1 VAGKECAVSYFRIT
15 GGKQLSG
22 VFTPAGNKNAALPI
36 LAGALLT
43 TELVRVENVPEIR
56 DVETLLELLRS
67 IGAEADWVDPGVV
80 EVRAADLE
88 GGTQLDPELAG
99 RIRASVLLA
108 GPLLA
113 RLGAFELA
121 QPGGDF
127 IGRRR
132 LDTHL
137 LVLQSLGANVAAG
150 SGYFLHTNGLQGTS
164 IFLDEPSVTGTE
176 NAILAAVTASGTTE
190 LRNAATEPHVRD
202 LCDFLQVLGARING
216 IGTNTL
222 MIEGVETLG
231 GGTFR
236 LGADHIEV
244 GSVIGLAVATRSTL
258 RIADV
263 SQRDFDPL
271 RIGFQRLGV
280 TFQWDG
286 DQLLVLG
293 DAELEIQPDIG
304 DQIPKIYDGPW
315 PAFPA
320 DLTSIAL
327 VAATQCYGT
336 ILIHEKMFESRMF
349 FVDKV
354 VAMGGRV
361 VLCDPHRAVV
371 VGPSTLRGSR
381 LESPDIRAGMALVI
395 AALAAK
401 GASQIHNIR
410 QIDRGYERI
419 HERLTE
425 LGAEID
431 RVPERIGS

>member
-1 VAGKECAVSYFRIT
+1 MRVSYFRII

-22 VFTPAGNKNAALPI
+22 TFTPAGNKNAALPI
-36 LAGALLT
+36 LAGALLA
-43 TELVRVENVPEIR
+43 TELVRVENVPEIQ

-80 EVRAADLE
+80 EVRASDL
-88 GGTQLDPELAG
+88 GGGSRLDPELAG

-137 LVLQSLGANVAAG
+137 LALESLGANVDVG
-150 SGYFLHTNGLQGTS
+150 SGYFLYAKNGLEGTS

-202 LCDFLQVLGARING
+202 LCDFLQVLGARIAG
-216 IGTNTL
+216 VGTNTL

-236 LGADHIEV
+236 LSSDHIEV

-258 RIADV
+258 EITDV
-263 SQRDFDPL
+263 SQRDFDPM
-271 RIGFQRLGV
+271 RVGFQRLGV

-286 DQLLVLG
+286 DRLLVLG
-293 DAELEIQPDIG
+293 DADLEIQPDVG
-304 DQIPKIYDGPW
+304 DQIPKIDDGPW

-327 VAATQCYGT
+327 VAATQCCGT
-336 ILIHEKMFESRMF
+336 ILIHEKMFESRMY

-371 VGPSTLRGSR
+371 VGPATLRGSR

-401 GASQIHNIR
+401 GKSQIHNIR

-419 HERLTE
+419 HERLTK
-425 LGAEID
+425 LGADID
-431 RVPERIGS
+431 RVSEGIGS

>member
-1 VAGKECAVSYFRIT
+1 MRVSYFRII

-22 VFTPAGNKNAALPI
+22 TFTPAGNKNAALPI
-36 LAGALLT
+36 LAGALLA
-43 TELVRVENVPEIR
+43 TELVRVENVPEIQ

-80 EVRAADLE
+80 EVRASGLD
-88 GGTQLDPELAG
+88 GGSRLDPELAG

-137 LVLQSLGANVAAG
+137 LALQSLGANVDVG
-150 SGYFLHTNGLQGTS
+150 SGYFLYAKNGLQGTS

-202 LCDFLQVLGARING
+202 LCDFLQVLGARIAG
-216 IGTNTL
+216 VGTNTL

-236 LGADHIEV
+236 LSSDHIEV

-258 RIADV
+258 EITDV

-271 RIGFQRLGV
+271 RVGFQRLGV
-280 TFQWDG
+280 TFQWAG
-286 DQLLVLG
+286 DRLLVLG
-293 DAELEIQPDIG
+293 DADLEIQPDVG
-304 DQIPKIYDGPW
+304 DQIPKIDDGPW

-327 VAATQCYGT
+327 VAATQCCGT
-336 ILIHEKMFESRMF
+336 ILIHEKMFESRMY

-401 GASQIHNIR
+401 GKSQIHNIR

-419 HERLTE
+419 HERLTK
-425 LGAEID
+425 LGADIH
-431 RVPERIGS
+431 RVSEGIGS

>member
-1 VAGKECAVSYFRIT
+1 MRVSYFRII

-22 VFTPAGNKNAALPI
+22 TFTPAGNKNAALPI
-36 LAGALLT
+36 LAGALLA
-43 TELVRVENVPEIR
+43 TELVRVENVPEIQ

-80 EVRAADLE
+80 EVRASDLE
-88 GGTQLDPELAG
+88 GGSRLDPELAG

-137 LVLQSLGANVAAG
+137 LALQSLGANVDVG
-150 SGYFLHTNGLQGTS
+150 SGYFIYAKNGLQGTS

-202 LCDFLQVLGARING
+202 LCDFLQVLGARIAG
-216 IGTNTL
+216 VGTNTL

-236 LGADHIEV
+236 LGSDHIEV

-258 RIADV
+258 EITDV
-263 SQRDFDPL
+263 SQRDFDPM
-271 RIGFQRLGV
+271 RVGFQRLGV

-286 DQLLVLG
+286 DRLLVLG
-293 DAELEIQPDIG
+293 DADLEIQPDVG
-304 DQIPKIYDGPW
+304 DQIPKIDDGPW

-327 VAATQCYGT
+327 VAATQCCGT
-336 ILIHEKMFESRMF
+336 ILIHEKMFESRMY

-395 AALAAK
+395 AALAANGK
-401 GASQIHNIR
+401 SQIHNIR

-419 HERLTE
+419 HERLTK
-425 LGAEID
+425 LGADID
-431 RVPERIGS
+431 RVSEGIGS

>member
-1 VAGKECAVSYFRIT
+1 MSYFRII
-15 GGKQLSG
+15 GDKQLSG
-22 VFTPAGNKNAALPI
+22 TFTPAGNKNAALPI
-36 LAGALLT
+36 LAGALLA
-43 TELVRVENVPEIR
+43 TELVRVENVPEIQ

-80 EVRAADLE
+80 EVCASDLE
-88 GGTQLDPELAG
+88 GGSRLDPELAG

-137 LVLQSLGANVAAG
+137 LALQSLGANVDVGA
-150 SGYFLHTNGLQGTS
+150 GYFLYAKNGLQGTS

-202 LCDFLQVLGARING
+202 LCDFLQVLGARIAG

-222 MIEGVETLG
+222 TIEGVETLG

-236 LGADHIEV
+236 LGSDHIEV

-258 RIADV
+258 EITDV

-271 RIGFQRLGV
+271 RVGFQRLGV

-286 DQLLVLG
+286 DRLLVLG
-293 DAELEIQPDIG
+293 DADLEIQPDVG
-304 DQIPKIYDGPW
+304 DQIPKIDDGPW

-327 VAATQCYGT
+327 VAATQCCGT
-336 ILIHEKMFESRMF
+336 ILIHEKMFESRMY

-371 VGPSTLRGSR
+371 VGPSMLRGSR
-381 LESPDIRAGMALVI
+381 LERPDIRAGMALVI

-401 GASQIHNIR
+401 GKSQIHNVR

-419 HERLTE
+419 HERLAE
-425 LGAEID
+425 LGADID
-431 RVPERIGS
+431 RVSEGIEF